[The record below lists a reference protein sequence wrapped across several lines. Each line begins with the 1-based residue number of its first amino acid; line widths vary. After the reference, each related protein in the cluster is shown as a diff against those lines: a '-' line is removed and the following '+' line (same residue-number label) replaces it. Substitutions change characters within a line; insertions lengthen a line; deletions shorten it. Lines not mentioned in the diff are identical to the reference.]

1 MKAIIPA
8 AGVGTRLRPH
18 TLVIPKVLINVGGK
32 PILSHII
39 DQALESG
46 IDDIAFIIGYR
57 GDQIKEYIESNYSFK
72 HRFYEQKE
80 MLGIAH
86 AISLAEEYL
95 RDEPVFIVLGDTIF
109 EADLKPVFKGKYS
122 SLGVREVEDPR
133 RFGTIELDENGFA
146 HTLVEKPVHPKS
158 NLTLVGLYFLKNGR
172 ILKES
177 IEELIQRDHKTK
189 GEYQITDALQ
199 YVINKGEKITTF
211 HVDGWYDCG
220 KPETI
225 LSTNRHLLSRIK
237 QNHKIEG
244 SLIRPPVYIDA
255 AAKVE
260 NSIIGPNTTIAK
272 GSTIRNS
279 ILINSIVGNE
289 SLVQNASL
297 KDSIIGDRA
306 AISGSF
312 NTLNV
317 SDFSEITL

>member
-39 DQALESG
+39 DKALESG
-46 IDDIAFIIGYR
+46 IDDIAFIIGYK
-57 GDQIKEYIESNYSFK
+57 GNQIQEYVESNYSFK
-72 HRFYEQKE
+72 YRFYEQKE
-80 MLGIAH
+80 ILGLAH
-86 AISLAEEYL
+86 AIGLAEEYL

-109 EADLKPVFKGKYS
+109 EADIESVFKGQYS

-133 RFGTIELDENGFA
+133 RFGTVELDENGFA
-146 HTLVEKPVHPKS
+146 HTLVEKPVDPKS
-158 NLTLVGLYFLKNGR
+158 NLTLVGLYFLKNGK

-177 IEELIQRDHKTK
+177 INELIQRDYKTRD
-189 GEYQITDALQ
+189 EYQITDALQ
-199 YVINKGEKITTF
+199 ILINRGEKVTTF

-225 LSTNRHLLSRIK
+225 LSTNRQLLQRMK
-237 QNHKIEG
+237 QNYKVEG
-244 SLIRPPVYIDA
+244 SLIRPPVYINA

-260 NSIIGPNTTIAK
+260 NSIIGPYTTIAK
-272 GSTIRNS
+272 GSIIRNT
-279 ILINSIVGNE
+279 ILVNSIVGNE
-289 SLVQNASL
+289 SLVQDVCL

-306 AISGSF
+306 VISGSF
-312 NTLNV
+312 KTLNV